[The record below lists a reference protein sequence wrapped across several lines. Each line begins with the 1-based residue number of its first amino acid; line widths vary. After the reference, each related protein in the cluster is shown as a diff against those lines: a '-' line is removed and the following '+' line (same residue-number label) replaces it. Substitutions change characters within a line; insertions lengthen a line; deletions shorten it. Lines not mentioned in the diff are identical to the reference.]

1 MFAAMCGICGLFGG
15 VDRLAGAETVR
26 RMAGCMAHRGPDD
39 EGFHTDPPAFLGF
52 RRLSIID
59 LATGHQPLAN
69 EDERVW
75 IAFNGEI
82 YNHQTL
88 RAELEKKG
96 HHYRTRSDTETIVHL
111 YEEEGPLFARRMN
124 GMFAIALWDSV
135 RRRMVLVRD
144 RLGIK
149 PLYYARL
156 ADGTLAFAS
165 EIKALRLCPGVDTR
179 IDPAALDSYLALQ
192 YVPGPGTIHRGI
204 QKLPPGHVLVAT
216 EGGMRVEPY
225 WTLEPAP
232 APATFAEACDAFTAL
247 FDDAVRI
254 RLMSEVPLGAFLSGG
269 LDSALVVAAMA
280 KAMDRPVQTFSI
292 GFEGDGWYSE
302 LPYAAEV
309 AKQFK
314 TEHHTLT
321 VKAPDMR
328 TLLPQVTAQLDEP
341 LADVAAIPTYLLSRF
356 AREHVTVALTG
367 EGADEL
373 FAGYDHY
380 RLEWMLDR
388 AKWVSPAV
396 WRALAVPARP
406 LATGRMRKALLA
418 AGMDAPGRFVF
429 IRSIIPP
436 SLRRGLLRA
445 DVGAE
450 VPAGHLADRMQRHFA
465 GNGNGLNAVL
475 RADAQ
480 EWLPDD
486 LLMKVDKMT
495 MLASLEARVPF
506 LDYRI
511 VEMVSGFPPEWKYR
525 SGRSKVLLKAAAEP
539 ILPVGIVHRQKHGFM
554 PPVREWLRGSLKSFM
569 EEHLLDPAALS
580 NEWIDPRAS
589 RDLVRR
595 YLAGEDTL
603 YLPIWELLCF
613 EVWLRAL
620 KSTEVVTG

>member
-1 MFAAMCGICGLFGG
+1 
-15 VDRLAGAETVR
+15 
-26 RMAGCMAHRGPDD
+26 
-39 EGFHTDPPAFLGF
+39 
-52 RRLSIID
+52 
-59 LATGHQPLAN
+59 
-69 EDERVW
+69 
-75 IAFNGEI
+75 
-82 YNHQTL
+82 
-88 RAELEKKG
+88 
-96 HHYRTRSDTETIVHL
+96 
-111 YEEEGPLFARRMN
+111 MN

-135 RRRMVLVRD
+135 RRRLVLVRD

-204 QKLPPGHVLVAT
+204 QKLPPGHVLIAS
-216 EGGMRVEPY
+216 ESGEMHIEPF
-225 WTLEPAP
+225 WTLEPQE
-232 APATFAEACDAFTAL
+232 APATFEAGCEAFRSL
-247 FDDAVRI
+247 FEDAVRI
-254 RLMSEVPLGAFLSGG
+254 RLMSDVPLGAFLSGG
-269 LDSALVVAAMA
+269 LDSAMVVAAMA
-280 KAMDRPVQTFSI
+280 KAMDRPVETFSI
-292 GFEGDGWYSE
+292 GFEGEGWYSE

-309 AKQFK
+309 AQRFGA
-314 TEHHTLT
+314 EHHTLT

-380 RLEWMLDR
+380 RLEWMMER
-388 AKWVSPAV
+388 AKWVPSGV
-396 WRALAVPARP
+396 WRAVHGPARS
-406 LATGRMRKALLA
+406 LVTGRMRKALAA
-418 AGMDAPGRFVF
+418 AGMDPAERFVF
-429 IRSIIPP
+429 VRSIIPD
-436 SLRRGLLRA
+436 SARDSLLRA
-445 DVGAE
+445 DVKTE
-450 VPAGHLADRMQRHFA
+450 VPRGHLAARMERHFA
-465 GNGNGLNAVL
+465 GDGDGLNAVL

-511 VEMVSGFPPEWKYR
+511 VELVSGFPSAWKYR
-525 SGRSKVLLKAAAEP
+525 NGQSKVLLKSVAERV
-539 ILPVGIVHRQKHGFM
+539 LPSAIVHRPKHGFM
-554 PPVREWLRGSLKSFM
+554 PPVREWLRGGLKSFM
-569 EEHLLDPAALS
+569 EEHLLDPASLS
-580 NEWIDPRAS
+580 NEWIEPRAT

-595 YLAGEDTL
+595 YLAGEDSL
-603 YLPIWELLCF
+603 YLPIWELLCL
-613 EVWLRAL
+613 EVWLRTL
-620 KSTEVVTG
+620 KSTEVVSG